1 MDALVVDLTHGGVT
15 IAIKL
20 AKLDYFNNIYV
31 FDLYKTLKNHDKE
44 RLLNYDIIIIKDI
57 GELNGN
63 NQDELLISYPIHSP
77 IKPDEIRKKT
87 KHSKGPNL
95 THHKTVELILK
106 QWKKRMMEE
115 KIPIIEVTGV
125 KGKTTTVSL
134 LKSVLKDYNSLTLTS
149 LGATLDLDNKNILLK
164 KNISI
169 TPASILETIDLVE
182 KTDNCECSISSLTTK
197 NKKLNP
203 KSVSKNLDYKIAIF
217 ESSLGTSGI
226 GDIGILTNIIENYKI
241 AKNTLNAKIAKE
253 QIFDNEYVVID
264 YDTMIKFYPE
274 KIRDKINSFKLKDY
288 NLYDNNEINPNT
300 DIKPNLIAN
309 KVKYDLEN
317 SKIEI
322 EYENIKT
329 INGNEL
335 NGELNVKTHLLGE
348 YNVLNVLGGVTTA
361 LTLEIDEEKIK
372 EGLKNFNPVEG
383 RGSIRLKENIKIIE
397 EINPGL
403 NIKAIEKVISSIKDL
418 KKYSII
424 LGGKYGVTCEE
435 INETDLSKLLDKI
448 IDENYCDLT
457 LVDELGKSLKNK
469 MKNKV
474 KFFEDHIE
482 AQGIAIE
489 KGKDIL
495 LIYRSNYTQRDK
507 R

>member
-31 FDLYKTLKNHDKE
+31 FDLYKTLKNHDKK
-44 RLLNYDIIIIKDI
+44 RLLNYDMIIIEDI
-57 GELNGN
+57 DELNGN
-63 NQDELLISYPIHSP
+63 NQSELLISYPIHSP

-87 KHSKGPNL
+87 KHPKGLNL
-95 THHKTVELILK
+95 THHKTVEFILK

-115 KIPIIEVTGV
+115 KKPIIEVTGV

-134 LKSVLKDYNSLTLTS
+134 LESILKDYNPLTLTS

-182 KTDNCECSISSLTTK
+182 KRNNCEYSVNSLTTK
-197 NKKLNP
+197 DKKLNS
-203 KSVSKNLDYKIAIF
+203 KLTSKNPDYSMAIF

-253 QIFDNEYVVID
+253 QVFDNEYVVID
-264 YDTMIKFYPE
+264 YDTLIKFYPE
-274 KIRDKINSFKLKDY
+274 KVRDKINSFKLKNY
-288 NLYDNNEINPNT
+288 NMYDENEINPNT
-300 DIKPNLIAN
+300 DIQPNLIAN

-317 SKIEI
+317 SEIEI
-322 EYENIKT
+322 KYENIKT

-335 NGELNVKTHLLGE
+335 NGELNVKTCLLGE
-348 YNVLNVLGGVTTA
+348 YNILNVLGAVTVA
-361 LTLEIDEEKIK
+361 LTLGIDEEKIK
-372 EGLKNFNPVEG
+372 GLKNFNPVEG
-383 RGSIRLKENIKIIE
+383 RGSIRLKDNIKIIE

-403 NIKAIEKVISSIKDL
+403 NVKAIEKVFGSIKDL

-448 IDENYCDLT
+448 IGEYNCDLT
-457 LVDELGKSLKNK
+457 LVDDLGKSLKNK
-469 MKNKV
+469 IKNKV

-482 AQGIAIE
+482 AQEIAIE

-495 LIYRSNYTQRDK
+495 LIYRSNYSQIYK